1 MKKIVFIF
9 VSVVMLFIGLT
20 SCSNEGRPSGL
31 GGNVHEKEKVSIKD
45 LEWTFEEGIQ
55 SGKRYLLLK
64 LTNNSDYK
72 IHEFELDLRPK
83 KTFKGETL
91 EGFYSYFQEEYNKTN
106 EEMTSLKEDG
116 VLRIEC
122 NLYSLFDEPISTG
135 ETATLNCDYYG
146 YIYVL
151 NDDYLE
157 YFEEDMMTIVYEE
170 EGYLYTVYYDFHSNK
185 YSHEDEPE
193 LLE

>member
-1 MKKIVFIF
+1 MKKIVFIL
-9 VSVVMLFIGLT
+9 VSIMMLFISLT
-20 SCSNEGRPSGL
+20 SCNSEDGGSL
-31 GGNVHEKEKVSIKD
+31 GNVHEKEKVSIKD
-45 LEWTFEEGIQ
+45 IGWAFEEGIQ
-55 SGKRYLLLK
+55 NGKRYLLLK
-64 LTNNSDYK
+64 LTNNSEYT

-83 KTFKGETL
+83 KNFKGETL
-91 EGFYSYFQEEYNKTN
+91 EGFYAYFQEEYNKTD

-122 NLYSLFDEPISTG
+122 NLYSLFDEPITTG

-170 EGYLYTVYYDFHSNK
+170 DGYLYTVYYDFHSNK